1 MTEETRE
8 ISILKRNLRLIK
20 RVIFGKENPSLFLR
34 IIAIASMGW
43 SLVITLA
50 MLGLLFLISFTPD
63 VAVLDD
69 LDMLDHR
76 FYISYIGLHC
86 ISIIAVILMWRK
98 KVTGFYI
105 YALVGI
111 LIPFWNSFFLPV
123 FELNYFLLG
132 VSGVFIA
139 LFGLNWRT
147 FNPKEKNT

>member
-20 RVIFGKENPSLFLR
+20 RLVFGKENPPLFLR
-34 IIAIASMGW
+34 IIAIASIGW
-43 SLVITLA
+43 SIVITIA

-76 FYISYIGLHC
+76 FYISYIGLHL

-98 KVTGFYI
+98 KVIGFYS
-105 YALVGI
+105 YTLVGV

-132 VSGVFIA
+132 VSGLFIA
-139 LFGLNWRT
+139 LFGLNWRV
-147 FNPKEKNT
+147 FNSQKKAA